1 MTKPNAA
8 NETISAFAAREYS
21 QEKLA
26 PQAAATGVATDAHGE
41 TDAPQDIE
49 EWDDTPTALG
59 LRAIFTFLSG
69 AFLIFSMT
77 RAPLSSFDP
86 ARLAQSYL
94 LAFLILPLGIVWLFF
109 AQSVRH
115 VDYLKNQA
123 LNAWNYGW
131 NLRVARAENAPSLIA
146 RVLASPLLMGIVLCV
161 IVVPLLLFAA
171 RESGASSALFP
182 LNASTRAWW
191 LPLAIL
197 VAFCREW
204 FFRGFLLFGI
214 AQGFRGIAASL
225 VAIFVQA
232 ALFAA
237 ALGASSGVAF
247 FDAANVSLFVV
258 GLLLG
263 AVAWRQKSFVAPFI
277 AHAVALGA
285 AALLLR

>member
-1 MTKPNAA
+1 MTKPTAA
-8 NETISAFAAREYS
+8 DKTIPAAAREYS

-26 PQAAATGVATDAHGE
+26 LKTAATDALDANG
-41 TDAPQDIE
+41 APQDLE

-77 RAPLSSFDP
+77 RAPLSSFEA

-109 AQSVRH
+109 AQSVRR
-115 VDYLKNQA
+115 VDYLQNQA

-131 NLRVARAENAPSLIA
+131 NFRSTRNEKASTFMM
-146 RVLASPLLMGIVLCV
+146 RVLASPFLMGIALCV
-161 IVVPLLLFAA
+161 FVVPLLLFAA

-191 LPLAIL
+191 FPLAIL
-197 VAFCREW
+197 VALCREW

-214 AQGFRGIAASL
+214 AQGFRGVAAPIIAI
-225 VAIFVQA
+225 VIQA
-232 ALFAA
+232 ALFVA
-237 ALGASSGVAF
+237 ALGASDGGAF
-247 FDAANVSLFVV
+247 FDAANVSLFFV

-263 AVAWRQKSFVAPFI
+263 AAAWRQKSFAAPFI
-277 AHAVALGA
+277 AHAIALAA
-285 AALLLR
+285 AALLIR